1 MLGER
6 LAEIRKNYHDTQKS
20 LADKLG
26 LTVWA
31 VSAWEQ
37 GRNSPPSDVL
47 LAILLMNIFAPLI
60 DYCIV
65 QKNIT
70 ARENRL
76 KSTNN

>member
-31 VSAWEQ
+31 VSYTHLTLPT
-37 GRNSPPSDVL
+37 NSRV
-47 LAILLMNIFAPLI
+47 
-60 DYCIV
+60 
-65 QKNIT
+65 
-70 ARENRL
+70 
-76 KSTNN
+76 

>member
-31 VSAWEQ
+31 VSAW
-37 GRNSPPSDVL
+37 
-47 LAILLMNIFAPLI
+47 
-60 DYCIV
+60 
-65 QKNIT
+65 
-70 ARENRL
+70 
-76 KSTNN
+76 

>member
-37 GRNSPPSDVL
+37 GRNSPPSETVRSLGGCFCL
-47 LAILLMNIFAPLI
+47 L
-60 DYCIV
+60 
-65 QKNIT
+65 
-70 ARENRL
+70 
-76 KSTNN
+76 TNT

>member
-47 LAILLMNIFAPLI
+47 LAICKL
-60 DYCIV
+60 YG
-65 QKNIT
+65 K
-70 ARENRL
+70 
-76 KSTNN
+76 K